1 MIERHIHAVAIEDPG
16 QEEPARTRERLRDI
30 FPAGSTRRMTQ
41 LGLVLGSVLHPIALQ
56 EEDAIVY
63 ASAFAETGALEAYL
77 GSFPT
82 ASPMLFQTSIH
93 PSAVQQV
100 LIARERPVRQFY
112 PLTGRL
118 QLAAHAVQTALLAPA
133 ARSIL
138 CGGEERKLRLLD
150 HGAGSPETFAF
161 ALALT
166 AEPSGALGTLGLEAS
181 DAPEGS
187 LCLPDFFSALRDR
200 RPLREAAA
208 PGLTL
213 ILSWT

>member
-16 QEEPARTRERLRDI
+16 HEEPARTRERLRDI

-41 LGLVLGSVLHPIALQ
+41 LGLVLGSVLHPIAPR
-56 EEDAIVY
+56 EEDAVVY
-63 ASAFAETGALEAYL
+63 ASAYAETGALEAYL
-77 GSFPT
+77 ASFPT

-100 LIARERPVRQFY
+100 LIARERSVRQFY

-118 QLAAHAVQTALLAPA
+118 QLVAHAVQ
-133 ARSIL
+133 R
-138 CGGEERKLRLLD
+138 RLRLLEHD
-150 HGAGSPETFAF
+150 TGSPETFAF
-161 ALALT
+161 ALALS
-166 AEPSGALGTLGLEAS
+166 ADPSGALGTLGLDAS

-187 LCLPDFFSALRDR
+187 ICLPDFFSALRDR

-208 PGLTL
+208 PGLTV